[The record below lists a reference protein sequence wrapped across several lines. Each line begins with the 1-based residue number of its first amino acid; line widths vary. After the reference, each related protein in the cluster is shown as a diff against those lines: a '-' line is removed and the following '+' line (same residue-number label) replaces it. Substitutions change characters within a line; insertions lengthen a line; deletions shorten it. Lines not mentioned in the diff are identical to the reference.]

1 MFKPRFTLYLSTL
14 LPVSLPSL
22 SFALIPALIAMPVA
36 SVAAEKT
43 IEEILV
49 SADFRSR
56 SDLETATSVTV
67 MTEATIKSRA
77 AQHFEELA
85 NAIPNVNYSSGS
97 NRARF
102 FQIRGIG
109 ERSQFVAPI
118 NPSVGFLVD
127 NVDFSGA
134 ATIATMLDVEQVEVL
149 RGPQGTRYG
158 ANALAGLINVKTYD
172 PEDELSA
179 RLKIGAA
186 EYNTETIEAMVT
198 GPLSDSVSG
207 RLAIGRHQSDGYYQ
221 NAFLGTKRNNAQD
234 ELSIRSKLRAE
245 MSETWT
251 VDFSL
256 SHVDIDNGYDAFTL
270 DNSRTTLSDEPGR
283 DIQSSV
289 AFAVDST
296 WEMDSFDLELILGLA
311 DSDMEYSYDEDWTF
325 AGIHPDGY
333 MSRDSYIRDRETQS
347 LELRFISNDS
357 SRLFNDSIQWLF
369 GLYTLSSDEALK
381 REYTF
386 AASDFFSDFG
396 FDTTAI
402 FFQLD
407 TDFSDRLT
415 LETGLRVER
424 RETTYSDS
432 EQLTFTPD
440 ETFWGG
446 RIAAK
451 YRVNDTTMA
460 YASVARGY
468 KAGGFNT
475 DGTLDA
481 DLRQFDEEFLIEYEL
496 GVKSRLFEEKL
507 HLKAALFH
515 DDRSDQQVKS
525 STGRIRE
532 NGSTEFIDF
541 IGNAATGTNNGVEF
555 EAVWYP
561 TESLSFTSNFG
572 VLDATFDSFINSEN
586 QDLAGR
592 NQAHAPGYMAHLAA
606 TYSKG
611 PWSVSVSIDAKDAFY
626 FSDSH
631 DVQSEAYEILNTTIG
646 YSGENWRLSL
656 WGRNLTDQ
664 DYAVRGF
671 FFGEFGNDPRKGYA
685 PEPYVQFGEP
695 RVVGISYEMQL

>member
-1 MFKPRFTLYLSTL
+1 M
-14 LPVSLPSL
+14 
-22 SFALIPALIAMPVA
+22 
-36 SVAAEKT
+36 
-43 IEEILV
+43 
-49 SADFRSR
+49 
-56 SDLETATSVTV
+56 
-67 MTEATIKSRA
+67 
-77 AQHFEELA
+77 
-85 NAIPNVNYSSGS
+85 
-97 NRARF
+97 
-102 FQIRGIG
+102 
-109 ERSQFVAPI
+109 
-118 NPSVGFLVD
+118 
-127 NVDFSGA
+127 
-134 ATIATMLDVEQVEVL
+134 L

-172 PEDELSA
+172 PEDELAAS
-179 RLKIGAA
+179 LKIGAA

-245 MSETWT
+245 MSDTWKL
-251 VDFSL
+251 DFSL

-283 DIQSSV
+283 DRQSSV

-296 WEMDSFDLELILGLA
+296 WEMNSFDLELILGLA

-347 LELRFISNDS
+347 LELRLISNDS
-357 SRLFNDSIQWLF
+357 SRLFNDSTQWLF

-396 FDTTAI
+396 FDTTAL

-424 RETTYSDS
+424 RKTTYSDS
-432 EQLTFTPD
+432 EQLAFTPD

-496 GVKSRLFEEKL
+496 GVKSRLLEDKL
-507 HLKAALFH
+507 HLKAAVFH

-592 NQAHAPGYMAHLAA
+592 DQAHAPGYMAHLAA
-606 TYSKG
+606 NYSKG
-611 PWSVSVSIDAKDAFY
+611 PWSVSVSIDAKDSFY

-631 DVQSEAYEILNTTIG
+631 DGQSEAYEILNTNIG

>member
-1 MFKPRFTLYLSTL
+1 MFKSRYNSYYTILFSILGIMPGFT
-14 LPVSLPSL
+14 
-22 SFALIPALIAMPVA
+22 
-36 SVAAEKT
+36 VAAEKT

-56 SDLETATSVTV
+56 SDLDTATSVTV
-67 MTEATIKSRA
+67 MTEEAIKSRA

-85 NAIPNVNYSSGS
+85 NAIPNVNYASGS

-158 ANALAGLINVKTYD
+158 ANALAGLINVKTHD
-172 PEDELSA
+172 PQDQFA
-179 RLKIGAA
+179 ADLKLGTAQ
-186 EYNTETIEAMVT
+186 YNTETIAAMVT
-198 GPLSDSVSG
+198 GPLTDSVSA
-207 RLAIGRHQSDGYYQ
+207 RLALGNHQSDGYYE

-234 ELSIRSKLRAE
+234 ELSIRGKLRAE
-245 MSETWT
+245 MSDSWK
-251 VDFSL
+251 VDISL

-283 DIQSSV
+283 DKQGSV
-289 AFAVDST
+289 ALAIDSS
-296 WEMDSFDLELILGLA
+296 WELDSFDLKLILGLA

-347 LELRFISNDS
+347 LEMRFISNDS
-357 SRLFNDSIQWLF
+357 SRLFNDSTQWLF
-369 GLYTLSSDEALK
+369 GLYTLSSDESLK
-381 REYTF
+381 REYTY
-386 AASDFFSDFG
+386 ASADFFSDYG
-396 FDTTAI
+396 FDTTAA

-407 TDFSDRLT
+407 TQFTEQLT
-415 LETGLRVER
+415 LETGFRVER
-424 RETTYSDS
+424 RDTIYSDS
-432 EQLTFTPD
+432 EQLAFSPA
-440 ETFWGG
+440 ETLWGG
-446 RIAAK
+446 RIAVK
-451 YRVNDTTMA
+451 YSINTETMA

-481 DLRQFDEEFLIEYEL
+481 DLREFDEEFLIEYEL
-496 GVKSRLFEEKL
+496 GVKSRLLENKL
-507 HLKAALFH
+507 QLKAALFH
-515 DDRSDQQVKS
+515 DDRNEQQVKS

-541 IGNAATGTNNGVEF
+541 IGNAAEGTNNGVEF
-555 EAVWYP
+555 EAVWVP
-561 TESLSFTSNFG
+561 TESLSLTANFG
-572 VLDATFDSFINSEN
+572 LLDATFDAFINSEN
-586 QDLAGR
+586 QDLSGR
-592 NQAHAPGYMAHLAA
+592 DQAHAPSYMAHLAA
-606 TYSKG
+606 NYSIG
-611 PWSVSVSIDAKDAFY
+611 AWSVSVSLDAKDSFY

-631 DVQSEAYEILNTTIG
+631 DVQSEPYELLNTNLS
-646 YSGENWRLSL
+646 YLGENWSLSL
-656 WGRNLTDQ
+656 WGRNLTNE

-671 FFGEFGNDPRKGYA
+671 YFGEFGNDPRKGYA

-695 RVVGISYEMQL
+695 RVIGISYEVQL

>member
-1 MFKPRFTLYLSTL
+1 MKKNALAAAVVSAAI
-14 LPVSLPSL
+14 LP
-22 SFALIPALIAMPVA
+22 AIPAFGQ
-36 SVAAEKT
+36 
-43 IEEILV
+43 IEEVVVTAQKREQSLQDVPISITAISGERIQDAAINSFNDLDNYIPNFQV
-49 SADFRSR
+49 SENAI
-56 SDLETATSVTV
+56 ATSITMRGISVG
-67 MTEATIKSRA
+67 ANQS
-77 AQHFEELA
+77 FEQSVGTFVDGVYL
-85 NAIPNVNYSSGS
+85 G
-97 NRARF
+97 RMR
-102 FQIRGIG
+102 QIRL
-109 ERSQFVAPI
+109 
-118 NPSVGFLVD
+118 GFFDL
-127 NVDFSGA
+127 
-134 ATIATMLDVEQVEVL
+134 EQVEVL

-172 PEDELSA
+172 PEDELAAS
-179 RLKIGAA
+179 LKIGAA

-245 MSETWT
+245 MSDTWT

-283 DIQSSV
+283 DRQSSV

-333 MSRDSYIRDRETQS
+333 ISRDSYIRDRETQS
-347 LELRFISNDS
+347 LELRLISNDS
-357 SRLFNDSIQWLF
+357 SRLFNDSTQWLF

-396 FDTTAI
+396 FDTTAL

-415 LETGLRVER
+415 LEAGLRVER
-424 RETTYSDS
+424 RKTTYSDS
-432 EQLTFTPD
+432 EQLAFTPD

-496 GVKSRLFEEKL
+496 GVKSRLLEDKL
-507 HLKAALFH
+507 HLKAAVFH

-592 NQAHAPGYMAHLAA
+592 DQAHAPGYMAHLAA
-606 TYSKG
+606 NYSKG
-611 PWSVSVSIDAKDAFY
+611 PWSVSVSIDAKDSFY

-631 DVQSEAYEILNTTIG
+631 DGQSEAYEILNTNIG

>member
-1 MFKPRFTLYLSTL
+1 
-14 LPVSLPSL
+14 
-22 SFALIPALIAMPVA
+22 
-36 SVAAEKT
+36 
-43 IEEILV
+43 
-49 SADFRSR
+49 
-56 SDLETATSVTV
+56 
-67 MTEATIKSRA
+67 
-77 AQHFEELA
+77 
-85 NAIPNVNYSSGS
+85 
-97 NRARF
+97 
-102 FQIRGIG
+102 
-109 ERSQFVAPI
+109 
-118 NPSVGFLVD
+118 
-127 NVDFSGA
+127 
-134 ATIATMLDVEQVEVL
+134 MLDVEQVEVL

-172 PEDELSA
+172 PEDELAAS
-179 RLKIGAA
+179 LKIGAA

-245 MSETWT
+245 MSDTWT

-283 DIQSSV
+283 DRQSSV

-347 LELRFISNDS
+347 LELRLISNDS
-357 SRLFNDSIQWLF
+357 SRLFNDSTQWLF

-396 FDTTAI
+396 FDTTAL

-424 RETTYSDS
+424 RKTTYSDS
-432 EQLTFTPD
+432 EQLAFTPD

-496 GVKSRLFEEKL
+496 GVKSRLLEDKL
-507 HLKAALFH
+507 HLKAAVFH

-592 NQAHAPGYMAHLAA
+592 DQAHAPGYMAHLAA
-606 TYSKG
+606 NYSKG
-611 PWSVSVSIDAKDAFY
+611 PWSVSVSIDAKDSFY

-631 DVQSEAYEILNTTIG
+631 DVQSEAYEILNTNIG